1 MRRLY
6 VKKDITV
13 DNFLHNPWYYTWN
26 HIKVIQGCRCN
37 NRSQK
42 DLMTY
47 GYFIGIE
54 LIKNFTSSKVKEP
67 IHYGLL

>member
-1 MRRLY
+1 
-6 VKKDITV
+6 
-13 DNFLHNPWYYTWN
+13 
-26 HIKVIQGCRCN
+26 
-37 NRSQK
+37 
-42 DLMTY
+42 MTY